1 MNLKIS
7 IITVTK
13 NSEQFLEETIESVIT
28 QSYSNIEYII
38 IDGKSTDRTIEIIN
52 KHLNNIAYYHSEAD
66 DGMYEAINKG
76 LAVATGDY
84 ILILNSDDML
94 VNQEIIYNVV
104 KEINVEKLNWYYG
117 NIINHKDSIIKERNG
132 FKVGYKEL
140 LLSTHGTFVPHP
152 CFFISKQL
160 NKELKGYNTNYKFAS
175 DYDYILRALKSGN
188 GRYVKMAITIFRIHT
203 ESITSSGR
211 IEKERKEILIEH
223 QYLNIHKLKRRYYY
237 YKLWIYY
244 KIINLI

>member
-1 MNLKIS
+1 VNLKIS

-28 QSYSNIEYII
+28 QSYKNIEYII

-52 KHLNNIAYYHSEAD
+52 KYLNNIAYYHSEAD
-66 DGMYEAINKG
+66 HGMYEAINKG
-76 LAVATGDY
+76 LAAATGDY
-84 ILILNSDDML
+84 ILILNSDDIL
-94 VNQEIIYNVV
+94 VNQDVIYNVV

-160 NKELKGYNTNYKFAS
+160 NIELKGYNTNYKFAS
-175 DYDYILRALKSGN
+175 DYDYILRALKNGN
-188 GRYVKMAITIFRIHT
+188 GRYINMAITIFRIHT